1 VRAAVT
7 ACFGVAKPGLLLAP
21 GREHAGTVTVVEI
34 GLRPE
39 VLEPAAGVLD
49 LADLAEPEVAADAHK
64 YRRGVAGVQAGSAAF
79 PGAALLAVGGARC
92 AGAGMVAFVP
102 GTGGSG
108 VTDPLAAL
116 VVGQYPDV
124 VLADRGVD
132 ARCVGPGLDAD
143 RGAQQQ
149 VLAALADPTPL
160 VLDASALAVLAD
172 PAVRA
177 GLDARG
183 GRGWITVLTP
193 HAGEFARL
201 GFDPAGGPLTA
212 ARRAAAG
219 SGAVVVLKG
228 PGTVVAAP
236 AGPAWIDPFGT
247 SALATAGS
255 GDVLAGLL
263 AGLLAGA
270 ARRDVL
276 TLEQAA
282 HQAARAVGLH
292 GLAGRLAASAGPTVR
307 ATDVLAQLPA
317 ARAVAA
323 EARRPG

>member
-1 VRAAVT
+1 
-7 ACFGVAKPGLLLAP
+7 
-21 GREHAGTVTVVEI
+21 
-34 GLRPE
+34 
-39 VLEPAAGVLD
+39 
-49 LADLAEPEVAADAHK
+49 
-64 YRRGVAGVQAGSAAF
+64 
-79 PGAALLAVGGARC
+79 
-92 AGAGMVAFVP
+92 
-102 GTGGSG
+102 
-108 VTDPLAAL
+108 VTDPVAAL